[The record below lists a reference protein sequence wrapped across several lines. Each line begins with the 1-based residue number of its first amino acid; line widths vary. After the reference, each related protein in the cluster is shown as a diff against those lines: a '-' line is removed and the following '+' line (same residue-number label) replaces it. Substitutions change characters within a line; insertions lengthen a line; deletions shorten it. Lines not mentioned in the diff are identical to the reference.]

1 MESFEKMYP
10 NICAVLFTQ
19 MFPCPKYLDNHLSSR
34 RFQPYDAYDASAWET
49 TTVRTGVMG
58 DVSLLEPIQG
68 LLDDRDL
75 MGKMVESARLYWT
88 NNFLTVDI
96 FSSLF
101 NGMILILAGVLFI
114 YVFDLLA
121 ISNLGQQ
128 LLQKKSYEDMASEE
142 ATYTLG
148 AILEL
153 QQQVNLIITNIVRT
167 FHSK

>member
-1 MESFEKMYP
+1 
-10 NICAVLFTQ
+10 

-121 ISNLGQQ
+121 SSNLGQQ

-142 ATYTLG
+142 ATYALG

-153 QQQVNLIITNIVRT
+153 QQQVNLVRT

>member
-1 MESFEKMYP
+1 
-10 NICAVLFTQ
+10 

-142 ATYTLG
+142 ATYALG

-153 QQQVNLIITNIVRT
+153 QQQVNLVRT

>member
-1 MESFEKMYP
+1 
-10 NICAVLFTQ
+10 

-142 ATYTLG
+142 ATYALG

-153 QQQVNLIITNIVRT
+153 QQQVNLVRT
-167 FHSK
+167 FYSK

>member
-1 MESFEKMYP
+1 
-10 NICAVLFTQ
+10 
-19 MFPCPKYLDNHLSSR
+19 MFPCPKYLDNHLSSC
-34 RFQPYDAYDASAWET
+34 RFQPGAYDASAWET
-49 TTVRTGVMG
+49 ITVKTGVMG

-101 NGMILILAGVLFI
+101 NGTILILAGLLFI

-148 AILEL
+148 SILEL

>member
-1 MESFEKMYP
+1 
-10 NICAVLFTQ
+10 

-34 RFQPYDAYDASAWET
+34 RFQPYDAYDASAWE

-121 ISNLGQQ
+121 ASNLGQQ

-142 ATYTLG
+142 ATYALG

-153 QQQVNLIITNIVRT
+153 QQQVNLVRT

>member
-1 MESFEKMYP
+1 MYP

>member
-1 MESFEKMYP
+1 MG
-10 NICAVLFTQ
+10 
-19 MFPCPKYLDNHLSSR
+19 
-34 RFQPYDAYDASAWET
+34 SAWET

-75 MGKMVESARLYWT
+75 VGKMVESARLYWT

-101 NGMILILAGVLFI
+101 NGTILILAALLFI

-121 ISNLGQQ
+121 ASNLGQQ
-128 LLQKKSYEDMASEE
+128 LLQRKSYEDMASEE
-142 ATYTLG
+142 ATYALG

-153 QQQVNLIITNIVRT
+153 QQQVAELQQHT
-167 FHSK
+167 FGGVQEESSDPYQYATYNAA

>member
-1 MESFEKMYP
+1 MEIFEKMYP

-19 MFPCPKYLDNHLSSR
+19 MFPCPKYLDNHLSSC

-142 ATYTLG
+142 ATYALG

-153 QQQVNLIITNIVRT
+153 QQQVNLVRT